1 MGLGFLV
8 FTGIILLSA
17 AVVFKNIYNGLIS
30 LRNQLERAWANIDV
44 ILKQRYDETAQLIQV
59 VEQFASYEAG
69 VIEKLVQART
79 QYGQAQSIEDKIK
92 ASGEMS
98 LALKGVMAIGEAY
111 PDLKSSQ
118 NFMQL
123 QTRISQLE
131 STIAD
136 RRETYN
142 EVVANFNT
150 RIDQF
155 PDVFAARFLN
165 YQRQT
170 MFKATEQEKSMPSV
184 KMNLPKIKI
193 GA

>member
-79 QYGQAQSIEDKIK
+79 QYGQANSVEDKIK

-118 NFMQL
+118 SFMQL

-170 MFKATEQEKSMPSV
+170 MFKSTEQEKSMPSV

>member
-8 FTGIILLSA
+8 FSGIILVSG
-17 AVVFKNIYNGLIS
+17 AVIFKNIYNGLIS

-59 VEQFASYEAG
+59 VEQFASYEAS

-79 QYGQAQSIEDKIK
+79 HYGQAQSVEDKIK

-118 NFMQL
+118 SFVQL

-170 MFKATEQEKSMPSV
+170 MFKASEQEKTMPSV
-184 KMNLPKIKI
+184 KMNLPKMKI